1 MYGFDE
7 FGPSHE
13 LAMSAQDAAS
23 VRIGA
28 QVAGSGD
35 APTTACA
42 APIIRLP
49 PVGSVGTWL
58 TTLVDRDGPED
69 VVYALLQAVP
79 AQRLMDIVEQLCARV
94 RRERAHHLLRQRPGE
109 RDALCPAVG
118 SRLSAS

>member
-23 VRIGA
+23 ARIGA

-79 AQRLMDIVEQLCARV
+79 AQRLMDIVEQLCAREFGENEPTICYDSGQV
-94 RRERAHHLLRQRPGE
+94 SVTRCALLWAR
-109 RDALCPAVG
+109 V
-118 SRLSAS
+118 